1 MEQNHSPGHHLL
13 RTCHRMRSCMSFRK
27 VNSDKMRHTH
37 TYQEHKQE
45 GDSSRDF
52 SFYRSIVLF
61 MLHDHTQYKCR
72 QQNFDMDTSFFS
84 IQLFTAEIKYLRSQK
99 YDNGIEE
106 NSFPILPPVILI
118 QLFPSN
124 GQQHK
129 YNNHHNNQLPT
140 QTNHHDLKRDHQKN
154 GIQIIKNSQDLNL
167 LIYPAGL

>member
-1 MEQNHSPGHHLL
+1 
-13 RTCHRMRSCMSFRK
+13 
-27 VNSDKMRHTH
+27 MRHTH

>member
-1 MEQNHSPGHHLL
+1 
-13 RTCHRMRSCMSFRK
+13 MRSCMSFRK

-45 GDSSRDF
+45 GDSGKDF

-72 QQNFDMDTSFFS
+72 QQDFDMDTSFFS

-106 NSFPILPPVILI
+106 NSFPIK
-118 QLFPSN
+118 S
-124 GQQHK
+124 GK
-129 YNNHHNNQLPT
+129 T
-140 QTNHHDLKRDHQKN
+140 RR
-154 GIQIIKNSQDLNL
+154 
-167 LIYPAGL
+167 AA